1 MKSATMKCIF
11 FMTTFLS
18 TVQLWAQDKKMD
30 VDIDINKKDADWY
43 MQPWVWVVGAA
54 VFIIIIVAIL
64 KGYSFLCSNDSI
76 KVFIPGHPFSLQL
89 NTNHYPTAGNRNH
102 NNNNRIC
109 QFWLYKYW

>member
-43 MQPWVWVVGAA
+43 MQPWGQR
-54 VFIIIIVAIL
+54 
-64 KGYSFLCSNDSI
+64 
-76 KVFIPGHPFSLQL
+76 FSLSL
-89 NTNHYPTAGNRNH
+89 LLL
-102 NNNNRIC
+102 
-109 QFWLYKYW
+109 F